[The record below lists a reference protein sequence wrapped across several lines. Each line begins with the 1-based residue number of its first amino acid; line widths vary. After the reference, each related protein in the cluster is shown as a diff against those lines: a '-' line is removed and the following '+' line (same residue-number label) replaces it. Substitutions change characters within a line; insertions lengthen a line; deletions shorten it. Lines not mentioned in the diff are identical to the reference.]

1 MAAIAKQTAFVC
13 KLVECLNKEDLEL
26 QNKYG
31 QTAFYYAAMSG
42 VVEIAKV
49 MYEKN
54 NALPTIRDENKVSP
68 IRTAVLMGNKKM
80 VEYLYKITPLQNFKD
95 DERMDILV
103 ATIDI
108 GMYGMESLLTTLG
121 KITMRIMLRIVV
133 NLLFLCADIV
143 LNILKADRSIITSPD
158 VDKGSALHALARK
171 PFSYYGTS
179 QEWIFESLARIVPY
193 IPCFK
198 RIYCSIEKRR
208 QASQLVEKLCEQIV
222 TLEESAIL
230 NIFCKTSILE
240 DAAKIGNVEF
250 LTLLANSYPDFIR
263 RLDKNNYSIFH
274 VAVIYR
280 QEKVFSLI
288 YRTGAIGDILMLF
301 KDESENN
308 ILHLAAKLA
317 PSSRLNSVS
326 GAALQMQRELLWF
339 KEVEKNLRPSYLQE
353 KNKKGETPR
362 ELFTEEHEKLREAG
376 EKWMKDTAASCMVVA
391 ALIATVAFAAAF
403 TVPGGNKE
411 ETGAPIFLN
420 NRWFTVFVISDAV
433 ALFSSTDS
441 IMIFLSILTSR
452 YGEEDFLYTLPA
464 KLMVGLITLF
474 ASIVCMDLTF
484 SATFFLVYKEEKQ
497 GILPKIIAGL
507 ALLPISLYAMLNF
520 KLWISLIHST
530 IWASRFM
537 FRPVKHRLF

>member
-108 GMYGMESLLTTLG
+108 GMY
-121 KITMRIMLRIVV
+121 
-133 NLLFLCADIV
+133 DIV

>member
-1 MAAIAKQTAFVC
+1 
-13 KLVECLNKEDLEL
+13 
-26 QNKYG
+26 
-31 QTAFYYAAMSG
+31 
-42 VVEIAKV
+42 
-49 MYEKN
+49 MY
-54 NALPTIRDENKVSP
+54 LHLSTHC
-68 IRTAVLMGNKKM
+68 
-80 VEYLYKITPLQNFKD
+80 
-95 DERMDILV
+95 
-103 ATIDI
+103 
-108 GMYGMESLLTTLG
+108 SLDSH
-121 KITMRIMLRIVV
+121 KR
-133 NLLFLCADIV
+133 
-143 LNILKADRSIITSPD
+143 
-158 VDKGSALHALARK
+158 
-171 PFSYYGTS
+171 
-179 QEWIFESLARIVPY
+179 
-193 IPCFK
+193 FK

-208 QASQLVEKLCEQIV
+208 QASQLVEKLCEQIL
-222 TLEESAIL
+222 TLEESEIL
-230 NIFCKTSILE
+230 NIFCKTSILQ
-240 DAAKIGNVEF
+240 DAAKIGNIEF

-263 RLDKNNYSIFH
+263 THNKNNNYSIFH

-288 YRTGAIGDILMLF
+288 YSTGAIGDLLMHI

-403 TVPGGNKE
+403 TVP
-411 ETGAPIFLN
+411 
-420 NRWFTVFVISDAV
+420 V
-433 ALFSSTDS
+433 ALFSSTVS

-497 GILPKIIAGL
+497 GILPRIIAGL